1 MRKLILLI
9 GMLISFSSSYAQ
21 GISKKQMLLQKIERR
36 DSIID
41 KISKKE
47 LPDSLRKQVADY
59 HLLVDILKSESESY
73 NLENQNLKNE
83 LHKYL
88 ILTSSDTLI
97 FHQDFNTISNIP
109 VCLQE
114 RINIVRSIIEF
125 RDKIVVVESIAQ
137 ELEQKYGNTSDA
149 YKVIAEKI
157 EKDLDEILAL
167 YHKIKDMNLSSLS
180 DEQQK
185 YFRPGLTD
193 RYNNFK
199 KYF

>member
-1 MRKLILLI
+1 
-9 GMLISFSSSYAQ
+9 
-21 GISKKQMLLQKIERR
+21 MLLQKIERR

>member
-1 MRKLILLI
+1 MKKIIMILLI
-9 GMLISFSSSYAQ
+9 SLGFCHLYAQ
-21 GISKKQMLLQKIERR
+21 NVSQKEVLQERILNRDTLMSKVNKT
-36 DSIID
+36 
-41 KISKKE
+41 E
-47 LPDSLRKQVADY
+47 LPDSLKRQVADY
-59 HLLVDILKSESESY
+59 RLLTEILMSEVDGYAS
-73 NLENQNLKNE
+73 ENQNLKNE

-97 FHQDFNTISNIP
+97 FHQDITAINNIP

-114 RINIVRSIIEF
+114 RTVIVQSIIEL
-125 RDKIVVVESIAQ
+125 RGKIAAAESIAQ
-137 ELEQKYGNTSDA
+137 ELEQKLGNSPVA
-149 YKVIAEKI
+149 YAAIREKI
-157 EKDLDEILAL
+157 EKDLDETQAL
-167 YHKIKDMNLSSLS
+167 IHKIKGMNLSSLS